1 MPQLNLPLPSFLAG
15 VSQQPKS
22 VRPPEALADQVNGL
36 VQISRGLEKRPP
48 MEWVAPVSS
57 LGAPALLHEIDRDEN
72 EQYILTVN
80 IDSLNVYDKSGVSYP
95 VYGDDGTSNPPDL
108 AYIANK
114 QVAPGNLLDPESVQA
129 DKADIRNV
137 RTYPALTDIWTVT
150 GDTIYF
156 SDKPITGPG
165 GELSAGWWTG
175 DYNAFGYVP
184 ETFLDATV
192 PSVTFQVGKTYI
204 FSVFVRE
211 NEDTFPI
218 GSNRQWPIGKY
229 YVGFVDPTSAVD
241 FPGTALFLKNSSG
254 PLVNVPPPDAV
265 PVNDTNY
272 YTYWTS
278 PNSVAWDV
286 GYGIQSYP
294 DNWGRLWFAVTPQA
308 GDPIVG
314 QPVSVRVGALM
325 GYLGAASYT
334 TQPLTTGYFKNA
346 RLEIHTDGSA
356 AGPPDYYTTDVD
368 LSAVSVADYTFIVNK
383 STTVEMDSAVSASP
397 PGDELI
403 YFVKQ
408 GSYNT
413 AYNLGIK
420 LWSQLTNNYAEIQG
434 QYTTPSSGANS
445 STDKIAGIVSQGS
458 GATWKV
464 FGPDFTTAAA
474 ATKPSPGTFG
484 TYECACTL
492 SGSVARLVYDTT
504 PLGASD
510 APEGAIAAAWSSDG
524 GGDLFS
530 SAFTDRVSD
539 LTDLPLNC
547 RDGYTVKVEP
557 DADSSL
563 DTYYLK
569 FVADS
574 DVSGSSNDLAPGFWQ
589 ESLGWGLPYRID
601 PATMPHVLVRRQDDA
616 TGSLTGTPLGI
627 YFTFGEASWE
637 DRAVGDDDTNPL
649 PYFVG
654 RTISD
659 VFYYGN
665 RLGLLSGDHVML
677 SEAGSFFNFFR
688 NTVLT
693 LPDDS
698 PLDIAVTGTDVAQLE
713 KAVVFGGRLLLFD
726 KDRQYQLIYADTLT
740 PTTVRVDAVLDYE
753 CIVDARP
760 VASGN
765 TVFMATPKGA
775 YGGIREM
782 VPLGDQDIIASDITE
797 ALPSYISGKIT
808 DLASSS
814 VEELLFVL
822 TDEGSNIYV
831 HSYYWQGREKIL
843 SNWGRWK
850 MPTGVKVLKMA
861 VLGSDLLVITED
873 SEGYSLEKF
882 DLTSPTE
889 DPEGGYML
897 YLDRKI
903 SSDNPNVTLQGYTGS
918 SPVYTTEIAL
928 PYNVPAGAGA
938 KIVYHTPDGLTLG
951 THGTVGAG
959 LRGRGGG
966 LHTVDVA
973 GFSTSEDNFY
983 VGVPYDLQA
992 VLTPPYPASQAGN
1005 GRARVSEADMRL
1017 RRLLVNYAEASG
1029 VRITHDPAG
1038 SATSQVY
1045 EVLRTTPDDGT
1056 LEAPTKGRATG
1067 SKTTVASSGNG
1078 PCSFQSAEWVID
1090 ISGRSRRT

>member
-22 VRPPEALADQVNGL
+22 VRPTEALEDQVNGL

-48 MEWVAPVSS
+48 MEWVGPVAAPLAAPS
-57 LGAPALLHEIDRDEN
+57 LFHEIDRDDN
-72 EQYILTVN
+72 EQYIVTVSASGL
-80 IDSLNVYDKSGVSYP
+80 IVYDKSGVSYP
-95 VYGDDGTSNPPDL
+95 VYRDDGTNVPPDIS
-108 AYIANK
+108 Y
-114 QVAPGNLLDPESVQA
+114 VSETTTGNLLDPDSVQA
-129 DKADIRNV
+129 DKGDIRKV
-137 RTYPALTDIWTVT
+137 RTYPSLTNIWTGT
-150 GDTIYF
+150 GTITF
-156 SDKPITGPG
+156 GDAGVTGPG
-165 GELSAGWWTG
+165 AELYAGRWSTT
-175 DYNAFGYVP
+175 YNGVGPAP
-184 ETFLDATV
+184 EQYLDATSS
-192 PSVTFQVGKTYI
+192 SVVFEEGKTYV

-211 NEDTFPI
+211 TEEVFPI
-218 GSNRQWPIGKY
+218 SPPLRHWPIGKY
-229 YVGFVDPTSAVD
+229 FVGFDDPVSALD
-241 FPGTALFLKNSSG
+241 WPGTAEFTSTASG
-254 PLVNVPPPDAV
+254 PFVVPPANPTDITS
-265 PVNDTNY
+265 DT
-272 YTYWTS
+272 YTPSWTN
-278 PNSVAWDV
+278 PNLVSWDV
-286 GYGIQSYP
+286 GYGIDPYG
-294 DNWGRLWFAVTPQA
+294 DGWGRLWFAVTPQA
-308 GDPIVG
+308 GQPIVG
-314 QPVSVRVGALM
+314 QPVAVRVGALM
-325 GYLGAASYT
+325 AYPGASYGAQT
-334 TQPLTTGYFKNA
+334 AVSGYFRNA
-346 RLEIHTDGSA
+346 RLDVHEAGSS
-356 AGPPDYYTTDVD
+356 AGPPDYYTTAD

-383 STTVEMDSAVSASP
+383 SRTVAMDSVVSASP

-403 YFVKQ
+403 YFAKQ
-408 GSYNT
+408 GAYNT
-413 AYNLGIK
+413 KYNLGIK
-420 LWSQLTNNYAEIQG
+420 LWDQTANDYAEIQG
-434 QYTTPSSGANS
+434 QYAVPASGGNV
-445 STDKIAGIVSQGS
+445 STDKIAEIVSQGS
-458 GATWKV
+458 GATWKEY
-464 FGPDFTTAAA
+464 GPDFAAA
-474 ATKPSPGTFG
+474 ATATKPSPGTAG
-484 TYECACTL
+484 EYECACTL

-504 PLGASD
+504 PLGVSD

-547 RDGYTVKVEP
+547 REGYTVKVEP
-557 DADSSL
+557 DADSSFG
-563 DTYYLK
+563 TYYLK

-574 DVSGSSNDLAPGFWQ
+574 DVSGSNNDLAPGFWQ
-589 ESLGWGLPYRID
+589 ESLGWGLLYRID

-616 TGSLTGTPLGI
+616 GGTLTGTPLQI

-654 RTISD
+654 KNITD

-665 RLGLLSGDHVML
+665 RLGLLAGDHVML

-753 CIVDARP
+753 CIVGARP

-775 YGGIREM
+775 YGGIREI
-782 VPLGDQDIIASDITE
+782 VPLGDEDLIASDITE
-797 ALPSYISGKIT
+797 ALPRYISGGIT

-822 TDEGSNIYV
+822 TDEGTNIYV
-831 HSYYWQGREKIL
+831 HSYYWQGREKVL
-843 SNWGRWK
+843 SNWGRWAL
-850 MPTGVKVLKMA
+850 PQGVKARKMA
-861 VLGSDLLVITED
+861 VLGSDLLIITED

-897 YLDRKI
+897 YLDRKV

-918 SPVYTTEIAL
+918 SPVYTTEIVL

-938 KIVYHTPDGLTLG
+938 KIVYHTPDGFTLG
-951 THGTVGAG
+951 THGTVAAG
-959 LRGRGGG
+959 LRGRGRGI
-966 LHTVDVA
+966 HTVDVV
-973 GFSTSEDNFY
+973 GFSTSEENFY

-1017 RRLLVNYAEASG
+1017 RRFFVNYAEASG

-1056 LEAPTKGRATG
+1056 LEAPTKGRAAG

-1078 PCSFQSAEWVID
+1078 PCSFQSAEWVAD

>member
-22 VRPPEALADQVNGL
+22 VRPPEALEDQVNGL

-48 MEWVAPVSS
+48 MEWVAPIVATPST
-57 LGAPALLHEIDRDEN
+57 APSLLHEIDRDDN
-72 EQYILTVN
+72 EQYIVT
-80 IDSLNVYDKSGVSYP
+80 ISSSSIAVYDKAGVPYP
-95 VYGDDGTSNPPDL
+95 VYSDNGTNGPPDISYVSE
-108 AYIANK
+108 ATS
-114 QVAPGNLLDPESVQA
+114 GNLLDPDSVQD
-129 DKADIRNV
+129 DKADIRKV
-137 RTYPALTDIWTVT
+137 RTYPSIIDIWTAT
-150 GDTIYF
+150 GTITF
-156 SDKPITGPG
+156 GEAGVTGPG
-165 GELSAGWWTG
+165 GELYAGRWSTAYSG
-175 DYNAFGYVP
+175 VGLPP
-184 ETFLDATV
+184 EQYLDATSSSTV
-192 PSVTFQVGKTYI
+192 FEVGKTYV

-211 NEDTFPI
+211 TEEVFA
-218 GSNRQWPIGKY
+218 GFRHWPIGKY
-229 YVGFVDPTSAVD
+229 IVGFDDPGSALD
-241 FPGTALFLKNSSG
+241 WPGAAEFVADAAG
-254 PLVNVPPPDAV
+254 PFVVPPSSPTAITS
-265 PVNDTNY
+265 DTY
-272 YTYWTS
+272 IPGWTN
-278 PNSVAWDV
+278 PNLVAWDV
-286 GYGIQSYP
+286 GYGIDAY
-294 DNWGRLWFAVTPQA
+294 NGGWGRLWFAVTPQA
-308 GDPIVG
+308 GQPIVG
-314 QPVSVRVGALM
+314 QPVAIRVGAVM
-325 GYLGAASYT
+325 PYPSASYGSQT
-334 TQPLTTGYFKNA
+334 AISGYFRNA
-346 RLEIHTDGSA
+346 RLDVHEAGSA
-356 AGPPDYYTTDVD
+356 AGPPDYYTTTD

-383 STTVEMDSAVSASP
+383 SKTVEMDPAVSASP

-403 YFVKQ
+403 YFAKQ
-408 GSYNT
+408 GAYNT
-413 AYNLGIK
+413 AYNLGLK
-420 LWSQLTNNYAEIQG
+420 LWDQTAGAYAEIQG

-458 GATWKV
+458 GATWKE
-464 FGPDFTTAAA
+464 FGPDFTVAAA
-474 ATKPSPGTFG
+474 VAKPSPGTAG
-484 TYECACTL
+484 TYECDCTL

-504 PLGASD
+504 PLGALD

-557 DADSSL
+557 DADSTL
-563 DTYYLK
+563 DTYYLE

-574 DVSGSSNDLAPGFWQ
+574 DVSGTGNTLAPGYWE
-589 ESLGWGLPYRID
+589 ESLGWGLSYRID
-601 PATMPHVLVRRQDDA
+601 PATMPHILVRRQDDA
-616 TGSLTGTPLGI
+616 VGTLTGTPNGI
-627 YFTFGEASWE
+627 YFTFGPATWD
-637 DRAVGDDDTNPL
+637 DRTVGDDDTNPL

-654 RTISD
+654 RKISD

-677 SEAGSFFNFFR
+677 SESGGFFNFFR
-688 NTVLT
+688 SSVLA
-693 LPDDS
+693 LADDS
-698 PLDIAVTGTDVAQLE
+698 PLDIAVTGTDVARLE
-713 KAVVFGGRLLLFD
+713 KAIVFGGRLLLFD
-726 KDRQYQLIYADTLT
+726 KDRQYQLLYTDVLT
-740 PTTVRVDAVLDYE
+740 PTSVRVDAILDYE

-782 VPLGDQDIIASDITE
+782 VPLGDEDIIASDITE
-797 ALPSYISGKIT
+797 ALPRYISGTVT

-861 VLGSDLLVITED
+861 VLGSDLMVITED

-882 DLTSPTE
+882 NLTSPTE

-918 SPVYTTEIAL
+918 SPAYTAEIVL
-928 PYNVPAGAGA
+928 PYNLPAGAGA

-966 LHTVDVA
+966 IHTVDQA

-1029 VRITHDPAG
+1029 VRITHEPAG
-1038 SATSQVY
+1038 SAPSQSY

-1067 SKTTVASSGNG
+1067 SKTTAASSGNG
-1078 PCSFQSAEWVID
+1078 PCSFQSAEWVVD